1 MKIAKVLGACVMV
14 AVTILGCKK
23 QQNVNLSE
31 KMNGADSNF
40 VMLAGPSNYSQIET
54 AKVAVSKASDSLV
67 LVFAQ
72 QMLSEYTKAQ
82 SDLKVMGTIV
92 GFTVKDTIDAA
103 HNATIAQLD
112 TLTAR
117 AFDSAYIHTQISDH
131 QAMINFY
138 SDELKNGRQINVQGY
153 ANAILQSIQT
163 DLQTADSIA
172 VAF

>member
-31 KMNGADSNF
+31 KMNGADSSF
-40 VMLAGPSNYSQIET
+40 IVLAGTSNYAQIET
-54 AKVAVSKASDSLV
+54 AKVALSKASDSLV

-82 SDLKVMGTIV
+82 SDLKVMGIIV

-103 HNATIAQLD
+103 HNTTIAQLD

-153 ANAILQSIQT
+153 ANAILQNIQT